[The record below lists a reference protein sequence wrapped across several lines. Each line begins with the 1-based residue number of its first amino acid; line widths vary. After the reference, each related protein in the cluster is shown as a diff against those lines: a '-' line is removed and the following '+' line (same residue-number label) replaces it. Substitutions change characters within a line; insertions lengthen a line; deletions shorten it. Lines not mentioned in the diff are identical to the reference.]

1 MTTLSI
7 IAHGSRVKTSRCKGR
22 VQRQILQPRITFSSL
37 EIHWHVRWQT
47 GKHRVSSN
55 CYQNTI
61 SASLTYKSVEM
72 QRSINQKNRLTYIHK
87 APCFLSRLA
96 APSLGLM
103 APRHWNPKPQ
113 THTHSDKWDLNCIKT
128 SWSYRMVQSP
138 CFYRWCVWERDNSE
152 QHTDSQTLLTGE
164 DKTEHVTA
172 DNSYVSFC
180 TFNLVFQ

>member
-7 IAHGSRVKTSRCKGR
+7 IAPGSRVKTSRCKGR

-55 CYQNTI
+55 CTI
-61 SASLTYKSVEM
+61 SVSLTYKSVEM
-72 QRSINQKNRLTYIHK
+72 QKSMNQKTGSHTFTKLHVSCLDELLHLWGLWLPGTETLSHKHTHTVINEILT
-87 APCFLSRLA
+87 ASRLHEA
-96 APSLGLM
+96 TAWFRVHVFTGG
-103 APRHWNPKPQ
+103 
-113 THTHSDKWDLNCIKT
+113 
-128 SWSYRMVQSP
+128 
-138 CFYRWCVWERDNSE
+138 CVWEGDNSE
-152 QHTDSQTLLTGE
+152 QHTHSQTLLTCE

-172 DNSYVSFC
+172 DNSDVSFC